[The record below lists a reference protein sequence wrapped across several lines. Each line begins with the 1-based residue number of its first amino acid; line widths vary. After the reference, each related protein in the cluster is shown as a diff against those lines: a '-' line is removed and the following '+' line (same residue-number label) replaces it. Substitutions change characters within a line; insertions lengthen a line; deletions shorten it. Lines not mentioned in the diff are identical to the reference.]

1 MALTLPT
8 PIFSMGLPS
17 PVPICERPLK
27 GLDFRGSELQLAPG
41 AMLDLRN
48 LIVTPKGLY
57 RLPGYDDFADGAE
70 WSPADNPCTMLSG
83 FGANGK
89 QYPFLFT
96 QNYIFAISWEAYTQ
110 CPWVYDE
117 GTVDTSGTA
126 VTGLGG
132 TLWLTLGIK
141 AGDRMTIGA
150 TTYTIE
156 SVTDDD
162 SIVLTSSAGTQSDVA
177 YSIERLLAAGND
189 HYIDVC
195 QVSDLTL
202 GSFLIGANPNCQIF
216 ALIPET
222 NAVANLTETA
232 ELQPASGGF
241 TAKAVG
247 YFVNRIFA
255 GNLDDGSLGKART
268 RIRWSRAT
276 NVTDFSDVTAYI
288 DLVAQC
294 AAFSGEIQKIVPLGT
309 MLVVYLDDAIFIGTP
324 SNIANLPVAFQQIPS
339 GSVGL
344 VGSRAVAS
352 LVMPSGDASAWG
364 INTTGHF
371 FVSGDNIYFLSS
383 ANLSIEPIGSKV
395 VRETLRKC
403 LYPTRVQIAIDWNR
417 KCVRF
422 GFPRSSPNIEYI
434 YEYQWETKEWS
445 YEQRSTWMIA
455 DLPISSAWDPIPMTT
470 VASVAM
476 TTIDLQPMTL
486 SWGTAT
492 SFYKSHFVEH
502 EGALWASSTSE
513 NALDPDS
520 SVIGIALETPDYD
533 EGAPSFV
540 KFWRMLRVKISWDT
554 EEPPSIPI
562 TFSVSISV
570 DRGRSWRNIGVVAI
584 ASGNDECHV
593 NFRATGPHIRFRIES
608 TSGVTPYYISEIT
621 RYASIRGIQA
631 SQRQQNAAH

>member
-1 MALTLPT
+1 MAMTLPT

-27 GLDFRGSELQLAPG
+27 GLDFRGSELMLAPG

-57 RLPGYDDFADGAE
+57 RLPGYDDFADGAV
-70 WSPADNPCTMLSG
+70 WDPADNPCTMLSG
-83 FGANGK
+83 FGPNGR

-96 QNYIFAISWEAYTQ
+96 QNYIFLITWDTYTK
-110 CPWVYDE
+110 CAWTYDE
-117 GTVDTSGTA
+117 GTVDTDGTD

-132 TLWLTLGIK
+132 TLWLALGIK
-141 AGDRMTIGA
+141 AGDRITIDA
-150 TTYTIE
+150 VTYTIA
-156 SVTDDD
+156 SVDDD
-162 SIVLTSSAGTQSDVA
+162 DAITLTSSAGSQSDVA

-189 HYIDVC
+189 YFVDVC

-202 GSFLIGANPNCQIF
+202 GSFIVGANPNCQLF
-216 ALIPET
+216 ALDPQT
-222 NAVANLTETA
+222 QAVANLTATE
-232 ELQPASGGF
+232 EKQPVTGGF

-255 GNLDDGSLGKART
+255 GNLNDGSLGYART
-268 RIRWSRAT
+268 RIRWSKAT
-276 NVTDFSDVTAYI
+276 DVTDFSTATAYI

-294 AAFSGEIQKIVPLGT
+294 AAFSGAIQKIVPLGT

-324 SNIANLPVAFQQIPS
+324 SNVANLPVAFQQIPS

-403 LYPTRVQIAIDWNR
+403 QYPTRVQIAIDWNR

-455 DLPISSAWDPIPMTT
+455 DLPVSSA
-470 VASVAM
+470 
-476 TTIDLQPMTL
+476 
-486 SWGTAT
+486 
-492 SFYKSHFVEH
+492 
-502 EGALWASSTSE
+502 
-513 NALDPDS
+513 
-520 SVIGIALETPDYD
+520 
-533 EGAPSFV
+533 
-540 KFWRMLRVKISWDT
+540 
-554 EEPPSIPI
+554 
-562 TFSVSISV
+562 
-570 DRGRSWRNIGVVAI
+570 
-584 ASGNDECHV
+584 
-593 NFRATGPHIRFRIES
+593 
-608 TSGVTPYYISEIT
+608 
-621 RYASIRGIQA
+621 
-631 SQRQQNAAH
+631 